1 METAQ
6 NTEDKSLD
14 QTLNIGDT
22 IRLAD
27 GLEKKIRIGT
37 IGLLHK
43 VRGLLPAEERWK
55 FSFVVGRPKA
65 QIDALKKDGEG
76 IEKREVDFPAVEAS
90 YREFFEEVLEGGLSD
105 EEYFRVDPKGIEEL
119 DALPDRFL

>member
-1 METAQ
+1 MENVQ
-6 NTEDKSLD
+6 NTEEKSLD

-27 GLEKKIRIGT
+27 GLEKKVLIGT

-43 VRGLLPAEERWK
+43 VRGILAAEEWR
-55 FSFVVGRPKA
+55 FAFVIGRPKGEV
-65 QIDALKKDGEG
+65 DALKKDGEG
-76 IEKREVDFPAVEAS
+76 LEKRKVDFPAVEAA
-90 YREFFEEVLEGGLSD
+90 YRKFFDEVLEGGLSD

-119 DALPDRFL
+119 DGLPARFL